1 MHYHGWLGGQ
11 DELPS
16 FSWAIYRRMLA
27 YVRPDWKLALAA
39 SLCVLLG
46 GPLNLGPVE
55 MMRIGINRAVAEAGT
70 EMLPFVLLAAG
81 FVAFSLFASALGFG
95 QSYLSAKLGQ
105 RVVLSL
111 RAEVYRHLQRLPL
124 AYYESRQTGEIMSR
138 ATGDI
143 EALEFGLI
151 TPVTTM
157 VATLVAF
164 AAVATRASMLSPA
177 LTLLA
182 LVVVPALLG
191 LATWFGK
198 RIRRTFREARDAR
211 GELSGMLQDNIS
223 GMREIQAFVREE
235 DQFGRYSRRN
245 VALMAKNL
253 AVARLFSFFR
263 PAVGFL
269 TSVGTALVLLYGG
282 LLISR
287 GELRAGDVVAFL
299 MYANLLYWPI
309 MQLSMMWDGVQRA
322 AAAAERVFEVL
333 DRRPEIEDSPDAV
346 ELPPLVGRVEFDDA
360 SFGYRGEEEE
370 VLRGV
375 SFVAEPGMTVAL
387 VGPSGG
393 GKTTVAKLIPRFYDP
408 STGRVLVD
416 GYDLRNV
423 KLNSL
428 RRQVGVVFQETF
440 LFNGTIGDNIAF
452 GSAEADA
459 EKVAEAAE
467 LAGASKFI
475 LALPEGYETQVG
487 ERGVK
492 LSGGERQRI
501 AIARAVLSD
510 PGILILD
517 EATSSVDTATERAIQ
532 RALERLLEG
541 RTSFI
546 IAHRLST
553 VLRANLIL
561 VLEGGRIRERGTH
574 EELLALDGVYANL
587 YHLQFQAAATQEAR

>member
-70 EMLPFVLLAAG
+70 DMLPFALLAAG

-253 AVARLFSFFR
+253 AVARLFSIFR

-370 VLRGV
+370 VLRDV

>member
-1 MHYHGWLGGQ
+1 M
-11 DELPS
+11 
-16 FSWAIYRRMLA
+16 
-27 YVRPDWKLALAA
+27 
-39 SLCVLLG
+39 
-46 GPLNLGPVE
+46 
-55 MMRIGINRAVAEAGT
+55 
-70 EMLPFVLLAAG
+70 
-81 FVAFSLFASALGFG
+81 
-95 QSYLSAKLGQ
+95 
-105 RVVLSL
+105 
-111 RAEVYRHLQRLPL
+111 
-124 AYYESRQTGEIMSR
+124 
-138 ATGDI
+138 
-143 EALEFGLI
+143 
-151 TPVTTM
+151 
-157 VATLVAF
+157 
-164 AAVATRASMLSPA
+164 
-177 LTLLA
+177 
-182 LVVVPALLG
+182 
-191 LATWFGK
+191 
-198 RIRRTFREARDAR
+198 
-211 GELSGMLQDNIS
+211 
-223 GMREIQAFVREE
+223 
-235 DQFGRYSRRN
+235 
-245 VALMAKNL
+245 
-253 AVARLFSFFR
+253 
-263 PAVGFL
+263 
-269 TSVGTALVLLYGG
+269 
-282 LLISR
+282 
-287 GELRAGDVVAFL
+287 
-299 MYANLLYWPI
+299 
-309 MQLSMMWDGVQRA
+309 
-322 AAAAERVFEVL
+322 
-333 DRRPEIEDSPDAV
+333 
-346 ELPPLVGRVEFDDA
+346 EFDDA
-360 SFGYRGEEEE
+360 SFTYRGEEEE

-553 VLRANLIL
+553 VLRADLIL
-561 VLEGGRIRERGTH
+561 VLEGGRIVERGTH